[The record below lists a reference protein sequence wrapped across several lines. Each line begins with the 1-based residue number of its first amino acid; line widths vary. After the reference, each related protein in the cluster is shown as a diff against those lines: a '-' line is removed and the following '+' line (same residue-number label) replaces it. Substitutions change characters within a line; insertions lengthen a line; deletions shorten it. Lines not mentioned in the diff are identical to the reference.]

1 MTETINSSEMK
12 VKLDNAEKLQVFMK
26 ACNKIIRS
34 KKLSDADK
42 VEQILKIDGATSDK
56 ARQLTT
62 PDRYG
67 DFGYPKY
74 ALTNNSANI
83 RRMKTRVVE
92 LTKKE
97 NTPSS
102 EIVFDG
108 GVILYNTEADRVQ
121 IDFDEKPGDTVRAAL
136 RGEGWRWAPSVELWQ
151 RKRTPQAIVSAKR
164 IVGAI

>member
-1 MTETINSSEMK
+1 MDAVDSIEMK
-12 VKLDNAEKLQVFMK
+12 VKLYDAEKLQVFME

-34 KKLSDADK
+34 KKLSDVDK
-42 VEQILKIDGATSDK
+42 VEQLLKIDGITADRV
-56 ARQLTT
+56 RQITT

-67 DFGYPKY
+67 DFGYSKY

-108 GVILYNTEADRVQ
+108 GVIIYNAEDNRVQ
-121 IDFDEKPGDTVRAAL
+121 INFDEKPGDTVRAAL
-136 RGEGWRWAPSVELWQ
+136 RGDGWRWAPSVELWQ

-164 IVGAI
+164 IVGVR